1 MDQQKIAQRAA
12 PLILEKIGQQKG
24 IDLSTAV
31 PAVVDG
37 IVKYH
42 FSDQATIIETVKAV
56 CPVFEKVAG
65 EFFSFL
71 NAVTQISMEEHTK
84 ETELIVNLI
93 FEQDGDLD
101 QKMKHV
107 TQYMEQRKIEKREKL
122 QPIVRITEI
131 AAAGLAFVAS
141 GRVVRKVIDSGVLNE
156 VAKQNGKSTRVKTKE
171 QNKTKRTKIRAK
183 AFQKSRKKG
192 RK

>member
-37 IVKYH
+37 FVKYH

-65 EFFSFL
+65 EFFSF
-71 NAVTQISMEEHTK
+71 
-84 ETELIVNLI
+84 
-93 FEQDGDLD
+93 
-101 QKMKHV
+101 
-107 TQYMEQRKIEKREKL
+107 
-122 QPIVRITEI
+122 
-131 AAAGLAFVAS
+131 
-141 GRVVRKVIDSGVLNE
+141 
-156 VAKQNGKSTRVKTKE
+156 
-171 QNKTKRTKIRAK
+171 
-183 AFQKSRKKG
+183 
-192 RK
+192 

>member
-171 QNKTKRTKIRAK
+171 QNKTKRTKIRSK

>member
-1 MDQQKIAQRAA
+1 MNQQKIAQRAA

-71 NAVTQISMEEHTK
+71 NAVTQISMEAHTK

-107 TQYMEQRKIEKREKL
+107 TQYMEQRKIEKREKR
-122 QPIVRITEI
+122 QPIVRIIEV
-131 AAAGLAFVAS
+131 AAAGLAGVAG
-141 GRVVRKVIDSGVLNE
+141 GRVVGKVVDSGVLNE
-156 VAKQNGKSTRVKTKE
+156 VVKQNGKSTRVKTKE

-183 AFQKSRKKG
+183 AFQKSRKNG

>member
-37 IVKYH
+37 FVKYH

-107 TQYMEQRKIEKREKL
+107 TQYMEQRKIEKREKR
-122 QPIVRITEI
+122 QSIVRIIEI
-131 AAAGLAFVAS
+131 AAAVGAGGWV
-141 GRVVRKVIDSGVLNE
+141 GGKVIDSGVLNE

>member
-101 QKMKHV
+101 QKMKHI

-122 QPIVRITEI
+122 QPIVRITKI
-131 AAAGLAFVAS
+131 AAAGLAAVAG
-141 GRVVRKVIDSGVLNE
+141 GRAVGKVIDSGVLNE

>member
-1 MDQQKIAQRAA
+1 
-12 PLILEKIGQQKG
+12 
-24 IDLSTAV
+24 
-31 PAVVDG
+31 
-37 IVKYH
+37 
-42 FSDQATIIETVKAV
+42 
-56 CPVFEKVAG
+56 
-65 EFFSFL
+65 
-71 NAVTQISMEEHTK
+71 MEEHTK

-93 FEQDGDLD
+93 FEQDGDLE

-107 TQYMEQRKIEKREKL
+107 TQYMEQRKIEKREKR
-122 QPIVRITEI
+122 QSIVRIIEI
-131 AAAGLAFVAS
+131 AAAVGAGGWV
-141 GRVVRKVIDSGVLNE
+141 GGKVIDSGVLNE

>member
-37 IVKYH
+37 FVKYH

-107 TQYMEQRKIEKREKL
+107 TQYMEQRKIEDREKL
-122 QPIVRITEI
+122 QPIIKF
-131 AAAGLAFVAS
+131 AAAGLAAVA
-141 GRVVRKVIDSGVLNE
+141 GGWVGGKVIDSGVLNE
-156 VAKQNGKSTRVKTKE
+156 MAKQNGKSTRVKTKE

>member
-122 QPIVRITEI
+122 QPIVRITKI
-131 AAAGLAFVAS
+131 AAAGLAAVAG
-141 GRVVRKVIDSGVLNE
+141 GRAVGKVIDSGVLNE